1 MSSRSFLVALSAIAV
16 PASCYKLP
24 APTGA
29 ANRRSAI
36 ATGAAATLASFLPP
50 LAANA
55 AVKSCPNNANNCY
68 SSTSKGKNQMPVWSF
83 PSGEEKEASLKTLA
97 EVVDS
102 YPQEGQNDADKG
114 GWKVVGGDLKSG
126 NAQLEFQSGLGNFAK
141 FFNGGKP
148 FVDDLQF
155 ELADGGVQVFSS
167 SRVGDSDFGVNGKRL
182 NYISAKL
189 RAKGWDAPAV
199 KPLQ

>member
-1 MSSRSFLVALSAIAV
+1 MLQAPSPDGRRQPPLSYRDGRRRD
-16 PASCYKLP
+16 SCL
-24 APTGA
+24 
-29 ANRRSAI
+29 
-36 ATGAAATLASFLPP
+36 LPP
-50 LAANA
+50 TAGCEC